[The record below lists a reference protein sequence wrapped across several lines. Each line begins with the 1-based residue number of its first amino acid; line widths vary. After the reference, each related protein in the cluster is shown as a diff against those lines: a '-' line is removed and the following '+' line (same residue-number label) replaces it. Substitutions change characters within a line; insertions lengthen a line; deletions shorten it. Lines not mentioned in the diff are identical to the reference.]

1 MDIDSADDDDTAAYR
16 CNVNIGGALDSNAT
30 GVYGAT
36 PENRIQCAMDTSGDG
51 CSTDTSHAV
60 YDNPSHIASGPCK
73 TTRLCWLCEYQGNRT
88 TNEVIRF
95 IMDGIPHMSLGSL
108 VEQSKFLLDQVN
120 VGSNAT
126 SAEIKKHI
134 TEHMLHPRVKLAL
147 QMQEMSRMQRQVGKC
162 CISADVETGEQT
174 INPQAMRVYL
184 TLCSQISGVYKLGE
198 DKLMYNQGSMDK

>member
-1 MDIDSADDDDTAAYR
+1 MDIDSADEDDAARYSS
-16 CNVNIGGALDSNAT
+16 NGKLDIPTDNGAPQRQS
-30 GVYGAT
+30 
-36 PENRIQCAMDTSGDG
+36 ESAMDTSGDVEVVDVV
-51 CSTDTSHAV
+51 CDTRSQETRST
-60 YDNPSHIASGPCK
+60 CK
-73 TTRLCWLCEYQGNRT
+73 TARLCWLCEYQGNRT
-88 TNEVIRF
+88 TNEVVRF
-95 IMDGIPHMSLGSL
+95 IMDGIPHMSLESL
-108 VEQSKFLLDQVN
+108 VEQTKFLLDEVN
-120 VGSNAT
+120 PGSDAT

-134 TEHMLHPRVKLAL
+134 TQHMLHPRVKLAL